1 MHLSKLWNNHWYQKV
16 SPEFLD
22 IQRILF
28 FGFLAFYTF
37 VYEGQHLWA
46 WSLYPEEF
54 WRPVGLFVI
63 FDSPPFNGSFLYAI
77 ESYWPWILTAAAVG
91 ICTRLFT
98 VLAFLIQ
105 FIFLGCSLC
114 YGEGSYDHIIGSCF
128 LFIFAVS
135 KCGHSL
141 SLDAIFFNK
150 KERPKSES
158 YFWPIRLQQWVFCSY
173 FVGAALSKLDAS
185 GLHWIFS
192 DTLKNYIEFSHY
204 GDAMSPWATSLGIS
218 LWVASIPW
226 LVKSLAAAT
235 IALELFTP
243 LGILLPRIYR
253 YLFMFAHLLMIIGFY
268 FVATEGFMNLVGLY
282 FCWFADLFYILYI
295 KFKNKCD
302 GRYVGNSLKTIFP
315 QKQKNN
321 Y

>member
-1 MHLSKLWNNHWYQKV
+1 M
-16 SPEFLD
+16 
-22 IQRILF
+22 
-28 FGFLAFYTF
+28 
-37 VYEGQHLWA
+37 
-46 WSLYPEEF
+46 
-54 WRPVGLFVI
+54 
-63 FDSPPFNGSFLYAI
+63 
-77 ESYWPWILTAAAVG
+77 
-91 ICTRLFT
+91 
-98 VLAFLIQ
+98 
-105 FIFLGCSLC
+105 
-114 YGEGSYDHIIGSCF
+114 
-128 LFIFAVS
+128 S